1 MTTAV
6 LKSKGPELLAEISN
20 FVSKAHCFL
29 LPGDKSIFLQTWIRE
44 IEKVM
49 KIDAVHG
56 SLLKAKLG
64 EAHGDIEQVDYW
76 LNNAQRLGVKPYQMA
91 VNMLVAYCNL
101 GYGSK
106 ALQVFRDHVDISHG
120 NIGDTIWLT
129 PGVGAFKYMKHLME
143 QAKRGNV
150 ELPETNLALSQSVAD
165 LLALSDVSDDACAQ
179 VIDVAGE
186 VMRKR
191 KIFWLGDMANF
202 VLDHESSS
210 VLMRFSVDASY
221 QEASAMSTEA
231 VELLIDRNLD
241 TLPLMIDFVGT
252 HA

>member
-1 MTTAV
+1 MTAAV
-6 LKSKGPELLAEISN
+6 LQSKGPELLSEISN
-20 FVSKAHCFL
+20 FVSQAHRFL
-29 LPGDKSIFLQTWIRE
+29 EPGDKSIFLQTWIRD
-44 IEKVM
+44 IDKVT
-49 KIDAVHG
+49 KIDAIHG
-56 SLLKAKLG
+56 SLLRAKLG
-64 EAHGDIEQVDYW
+64 EAYGDIVEVEYW
-76 LNNAQRLGVKPYQMA
+76 FKNARMLGVKPYQMA

-106 ALQVFRDHVDISHG
+106 ALQVFRDHVDIAYA

-150 ELPETNLALSQSVAD
+150 ELPQTNLALSQSVAD
-165 LLALSDVSDDACAQ
+165 LLALSDVSDDDCAQ

-191 KIFWLGDMANF
+191 KIFWLGDMAEF
-202 VLDHESSS
+202 VLDHESAS

-221 QEASAMSTEA
+221 QDASAMSTES

-241 TLPLMIDFVGT
+241 ALPFMIDFIGT